1 MNRQKERVAE
11 VLRTINELPAEDQ
24 SRVSDELQ
32 KQELDRLS
40 SEIGELPMPELSA
53 ADLDAVAFTLD
64 EAKEHLL
71 KQIDYRIEACNRL
84 KEYVRTA
91 GDPATKEG
99 IRELGKQARADSL
112 SEKGLRDARSLFS
125 DVLRGTM
132 QAK

>member
-1 MNRQKERVAE
+1 MSQQKERVAE

-24 SRVSDELQ
+24 SRISDELQ

-40 SEIGELPMPELSA
+40 EIGELPMPELPA
-53 ADLDAVAFTLD
+53 ADLEAVAFTLD

-91 GDPATKEG
+91 ADPATKGG
-99 IRELGKQARADSL
+99 IREWGKQARADGL

-132 QAK
+132 RSK